1 MAVAVVTISAADWL
15 SLGLEIVG
23 FCPRRQNVCLK
34 TKLERFRAHFGV
46 SPETHQA
53 IYVDLQTTEIA
64 TARIPAPDAFYFLM
78 AFHWL
83 KVYPT
88 EAQSSAIFKCDD
100 KTVRGEVWKYVRAIQ
115 ALKGQKVRAERT
127 FAEMIIDSSLF
138 HFLHLWSLQFYSF

>member
-1 MAVAVVTISAADWL
+1 
-15 SLGLEIVG
+15 
-23 FCPRRQNVCLK
+23 
-34 TKLERFRAHFGV
+34 V

-138 HFLHLWSLQFYSF
+138 HFLHQGLCSSIHFSLCTCPPSLFDSLLFLSLHSFNRSSGQPAQPVLLAWDKFLSL